1 MERGKVTLRVSNETL
16 GSVLTKVAKSVN
28 ADLIFQGVT
37 LVGINDLTTL
47 NVKDKPL
54 DKVLGELIGNQNV
67 RIDYQ
72 GGHRAIVISSY
83 ERQEDDA
90 QSLLLV
96 VLSLEVTTTNHW
108 WVLPYQSPME
118 PSRRALLDVLPMRM
132 VSLVCASTVSH
143 PSVFLISVTRPSLS
157 RFFVQI
163 VI

>member
-1 MERGKVTLRVSNETL
+1 MTLRVSNETL

-108 WVLPYQSPME
+108 WVLPY
-118 PSRRALLDVLPMRM
+118 L
-132 VSLVCASTVSH
+132 
-143 PSVFLISVTRPSLS
+143 
-157 RFFVQI
+157 
-163 VI
+163 

>member
-1 MERGKVTLRVSNETL
+1 M
-16 GSVLTKVAKSVN
+16 LTKVAKSVN

-90 QSLLLV
+90 QSFIIGGVIIGGDDHQPLV
-96 VLSLEVTTTNHW
+96 G
-108 WVLPYQSPME
+108 
-118 PSRRALLDVLPMRM
+118 A
-132 VSLVCASTVSH
+132 TVS
-143 PSVFLISVTRPSLS
+143 VTNGTK
-157 RFFVQI
+157 
-163 VI
+163 